1 MKGVCV
7 KCGGKLG
14 PTVFKA
20 GVEKYLQVAFD
31 MVKRYNVGE
40 YYRQRLDLIKVEL
53 DETFRP
59 IETDRTQ
66 TKLLVGDFA

>member
-1 MKGVCV
+1 
-7 KCGGKLG
+7 
-14 PTVFKA
+14 
-20 GVEKYLQVAFD
+20 

-59 IETDRTQ
+59 AEEDRTQ

>member
-1 MKGVCV
+1 
-7 KCGGKLG
+7 
-14 PTVFKA
+14 
-20 GVEKYLQVAFD
+20 VAFD

-40 YYRQRLDLIKVEL
+40 YYRQRLDLIRVEL